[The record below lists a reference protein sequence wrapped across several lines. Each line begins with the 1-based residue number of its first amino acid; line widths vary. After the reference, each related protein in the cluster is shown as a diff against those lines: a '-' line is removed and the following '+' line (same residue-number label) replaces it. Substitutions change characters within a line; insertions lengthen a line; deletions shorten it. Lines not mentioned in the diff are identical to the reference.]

1 MTTIRL
7 TTKINASIN
16 EVFDRSRDIDFHKK
30 SASQTQEKV
39 IGGITSGLINKGETV
54 TWQGKHLGLWLTH
67 QSLITE
73 LESPS
78 YFVDEMIKGNF
89 KNFKH
94 EHYFKELGNTTVM
107 TDVLTY
113 KVPFGF
119 IGEIFDYLFIKRHL
133 TRFLK
138 VRNHSIK
145 NSFI

>member
-7 TTKINASIN
+7 TTKINASIKN
-16 EVFDRSRDIDFHKK
+16 VFDRSRDINFHKK

-54 TWQGKHLGLWLTH
+54 TWQGKHLGLRLTH

-78 YFVDEMIKGNF
+78 YFVDEMVKGNF

-94 EHYFKELGNTTVM
+94 EHYFKEMGNTTVM
-107 TDVLTY
+107 TDVLSY
-113 KVPFGF
+113 KVPFSF

-133 TRFLK
+133 THFLQI
-138 VRNHSIK
+138 RNQAIK
-145 NSFI
+145 NSFS

>member
-7 TTKINASIN
+7 TTKINASIKN
-16 EVFDRSRDIDFHKK
+16 VFDSSRDIDFHKK

-73 LESPS
+73 LKSPS
-78 YFVDEMIKGNF
+78 YFVDEMITGNF

>member
-7 TTKINASIN
+7 TTKINASIKD
-16 EVFDRSRDIDFHKK
+16 VFDRSRDIDFHKK
-30 SASQTQEKV
+30 SASQTQEEV
-39 IGGITSGLINKGETV
+39 IDGITSGHINKGETV
-54 TWQGKHLGLWLTH
+54 TWRGKHLGLWLTH

-78 YFVDEMIKGNF
+78 YFVDEMITGNF

-94 EHYFKELGNTTVM
+94 EHYFKEVGKTTVM
-107 TDVLTY
+107 KDVLTY